1 MQAYAIAGFMMGF
14 VALAAA
20 VLARGNI
27 LLFIVA
33 AVLVGASVMLFRK
46 AKSLESNG

>member
-1 MQAYAIAGFMMGF
+1 MQAYAVSLFMIGF

-20 VLARGNI
+20 VLARGSI

-33 AVLVGASVMLFRK
+33 AVLLGASVTLFRK
-46 AKSLESNG
+46 SKSLESNE